1 MKEKSIKK
9 IASFIKN
16 TTNICYAHKYNWIVQ
31 LLFLSNETYIFFLNK
46 DSGLYYIATF
56 YLL

>member
-31 LLFLSNETYIFFLNK
+31 LLFINIESIY
-46 DSGLYYIATF
+46 F
-56 YLL
+56 Y